1 MIPIIID
8 IEASGFGSGSYPIEI
23 GYIDD
28 TGQRYCS
35 LIKPL
40 PEWTAWDESAF
51 SIHGISRSYLEH
63 HGKPAE
69 LVANELNALL
79 VGKRVFSDG
88 WVADQFWL
96 NTLFQALGMW
106 PTFTLSPI
114 EGIQTPRQH
123 ECWDQTLSRLREQH
137 NEQRHRAS
145 SDAYLIQLAFIT
157 SAKIA
162 S

>member
-8 IEASGFGSGSYPIEI
+8 IGKHPALVAAATPLRLVLSTTRGSAI
-23 GYIDD
+23 
-28 TGQRYCS
+28 CS

-79 VGKRVFSDG
+79 VGKQVFSDG

-106 PTFTLSPI
+106 PILLSPM
-114 EGIQTPRQH
+114 EGIKPSPAR
-123 ECWDQTLSRLREQH
+123 CWDQTLSRLREQH